1 MIRGPDSGRGG
12 IQVGVDIGGTF
23 TDIVLCRSDGRLHV
37 KKVSSTPTDSSQ
49 AVIAG
54 LGKVLAENGLDPAGV
69 DTVVHG
75 TTVGSNCI
83 LERTGARTGLLT
95 TKGFRDVLEIGR
107 IRTPD
112 MFDLEWDKPRPLVR
126 RRLRLEADERIAA
139 DGSVIRP
146 LDEDSVQSAAEVFKA
161 EGVES
166 VAVCF
171 LNSYRNPAHERAAA
185 ALLRQVCT
193 DINVTA
199 SCAVLPELREYE
211 RTSTTV
217 VNAYIQPVMQRYIRR
232 LEEGLRDMG
241 VTAPLLV
248 VASNGGILSAEAMGE
263 RPVFAVGSG
272 PAAGVAGAA
281 RLGKALGEDD
291 LIVFD
296 MGGTTA
302 KASLVEAGQLTLT
315 SEYEFREG
323 ITTPSRF
330 IKAGGYM
337 LKVPAIDI
345 AEVGAGAGS
354 IAWLDAGGLINVG
367 PRSAGAEPGPACYG
381 LGGDRP
387 TVTDANVALGYL
399 NPKSLAGG
407 SLKLDASLAE
417 AAIVGELGAL
427 GLGLAQA
434 AYGIRRVA
442 NANMARAIRAVTIER
457 GRDPR
462 QFTMIAFGGSG
473 PVHAVDLARA
483 LEVRRIL
490 IPILPGVFT
499 AAGMLASDVEHH
511 FVHSFS
517 GRLDDLDVTG
527 ANEVL
532 AGLAQSGIEAL
543 ESDGYGPEQ
552 RAFSFLAD
560 LRFLGQGSELTTP
573 LGAGRLD
580 GPVLSVLRQAFL
592 DEYARTYGHLAEDP
606 IEMVNLRVIAT
617 GRRPDRLRFEAVSG
631 ATGEQATDP
640 LQRRVFDDKTQ
651 AFRDT
656 DVLPRSAVPETGL
669 DGPVIVESY
678 DSTVVVP
685 AGCRV
690 EGDAAGNM
698 LIEIG

>member
-1 MIRGPDSGRGG
+1 MIRDSDDGRGG
-12 IQVGVDIGGTF
+12 VQVGVDIGGTF
-23 TDIVLCRSDGRLHV
+23 TDIVLCRPDGRLHV
-37 KKVSSTPTDSSQ
+37 KKISSTPDDPSR

-54 LGKVLAENGLDPAGV
+54 LGEVLAENGLDPAAV

-95 TKGFRDVLEIGR
+95 TRGFRDVLEIGR

-112 MFDLEWDKPRPLVR
+112 MFDLEWDKPQPLVR
-126 RRLRLEADERIAA
+126 RRLRLEADERMAA

-146 LDEDSVQSAAEVFKA
+146 LDEDSVRAAAEIFMA

-185 ALLRQVCT
+185 SLLRQICAGM
-193 DINVTA
+193 NVTA
-199 SCAVLPELREYE
+199 SCAVLPEMKEYE

-217 VNAYIQPVMQRYIRR
+217 VNAYVQPVMRRYVRR
-232 LEEGLRDMG
+232 LEAGLRDMG
-241 VTAPLLV
+241 IAAPLLV

-281 RLGKALGEDD
+281 RLGTALGEED

-302 KASLVEAGQLTLT
+302 KASLVEAGRLTLT

-354 IAWLDAGGLINVG
+354 IAWLDAGDLINVG

-387 TVTDANVALGYL
+387 TVTDANVVLGCL
-399 NPKSLAGG
+399 NPESLAGG

-417 AAIVGELGAL
+417 ASIAGALGAL
-427 GLGLAQA
+427 GLGPAQA

-462 QFTMIAFGGSG
+462 RFTMIAFGGSG

-483 LEVRRIL
+483 LEVRRVL
-490 IPILPGVFT
+490 IPMLPGVFT

-517 GRLDDLDVTG
+517 GRLDALDIAA

-532 AGLAQSGIEAL
+532 AGLARSGVAAL
-543 ESDGYGPEQ
+543 ESDGYGPEE
-552 RAFSFLAD
+552 RAFSCLAD
-560 LRFLGQGSELTTP
+560 LRYLGQGSELTTP
-573 LGAGRLD
+573 IGAARIDGSALD
-580 GPVLSVLRQAFL
+580 VLRQAFAE
-592 DEYARTYGHLAEDP
+592 EYRRTYGHQAGDP
-606 IEMVNLRVIAT
+606 IEMVNLRVVAT
-617 GRRPDRLRFEAVSG
+617 GRRPDRLRFEVV
-631 ATGEQATDP
+631 TGGVEAQP
-640 LQRRVFDDKTQ
+640 VERSWRPVFDGEAE
-651 AFRDT
+651 AFRNT
-656 DVLPRSAVPETGL
+656 EVLPRSALLESAV

-690 EGDAAGNM
+690 EGDAAGNL
-698 LIEIG
+698 LIEVG

>member
-37 KKVSSTPTDSSQ
+37 KKVSSTPSDPSQ

-54 LGKVLAENGLDPAGV
+54 LGEVLAENGLDPAGV

-139 DGSVIRP
+139 DGSVVRP
-146 LDEDSVQSAAEVFKA
+146 LDEDSVRSAAEVFKA

-171 LNSYRNPAHERAAA
+171 LNSYRNPAHEQSAAS
-185 ALLRQVCT
+185 LLRRICA
-193 DINVTA
+193 DMNVTA
-199 SCAVLPELREYE
+199 SCAVLPEMKEYE

-217 VNAYIQPVMQRYIRR
+217 VNAFIQPVMRRYIRR
-232 LEEGLRDMG
+232 LEAGLRDMG

-248 VASNGGILSAEAMGE
+248 VASNGGILSAGAMAE

-281 RLGKALGEDD
+281 RLGKALGEED

-302 KASLVEAGQLTLT
+302 KASLVEAGHLTLT
-315 SEYEFREG
+315 SEYEFRDG

-381 LGGDRP
+381 LGGDKP

-399 NPKSLAGG
+399 NPESLAGG
-407 SLKLDASLAE
+407 RLKIDASLAE
-417 AAIVGELGAL
+417 AAISGTLGAL
-427 GLGLAQA
+427 GLGLTQA

-442 NANMARAIRAVTIER
+442 NANMARAIRAVSIER

-462 QFTMIAFGGSG
+462 RFTMIAFGGSG
-473 PVHAVDLARA
+473 PVHAVRPGPRAGGPAGPDPDPARRLHRRGNA
-483 LEVRRIL
+483 GQRRRASLRAKLLRTDGRAGRHRCQRGSRQPGPIRRQGPGIRWLRAGRTGHLLFGRPPISRSGFGADDAGRSGADRRVGAVR
-490 IPILPGVFT
+490 V
-499 AAGMLASDVEHH
+499 AAGV
-511 FVHSFS
+511 S
-517 GRLDDLDVTG
+517 GRVCSHLR
-527 ANEVL
+527 A
-532 AGLAQSGIEAL
+532 SGRG
-543 ESDGYGPEQ
+543 SHRDG
-552 RAFSFLAD
+552 
-560 LRFLGQGSELTTP
+560 
-573 LGAGRLD
+573 
-580 GPVLSVLRQAFL
+580 
-592 DEYARTYGHLAEDP
+592 
-606 IEMVNLRVIAT
+606 
-617 GRRPDRLRFEAVSG
+617 
-631 ATGEQATDP
+631 
-640 LQRRVFDDKTQ
+640 
-651 AFRDT
+651 
-656 DVLPRSAVPETGL
+656 
-669 DGPVIVESY
+669 
-678 DSTVVVP
+678 
-685 AGCRV
+685 
-690 EGDAAGNM
+690 
-698 LIEIG
+698 

>member
-37 KKVSSTPTDSSQ
+37 KKVSSTPSDPSQ

-54 LGKVLAENGLDPAGV
+54 LGEVLAENGLDPAGV

-139 DGSVIRP
+139 DGSVVRP
-146 LDEDSVQSAAEVFKA
+146 LDEDSVRSAAEVFKA

-171 LNSYRNPAHERAAA
+171 LNSYRNPAHEQSAAS
-185 ALLRQVCT
+185 LLRRICA
-193 DINVTA
+193 DMNVTA
-199 SCAVLPELREYE
+199 SCAVLPEMKEYE

-217 VNAYIQPVMQRYIRR
+217 VNAFIQPVMRRYIRR
-232 LEEGLRDMG
+232 LEAGLRDMG

-248 VASNGGILSAEAMGE
+248 VASNGGILSAGAMAE

-281 RLGKALGEDD
+281 RLGKALGEED

-302 KASLVEAGQLTLT
+302 KASLVEAGHLTLT
-315 SEYEFREG
+315 SEYEFRDG

-381 LGGDRP
+381 LGGDKP

-399 NPKSLAGG
+399 NPESLAGG
-407 SLKLDASLAE
+407 RLKIDASLAE
-417 AAIVGELGAL
+417 AAISGTLGAL
-427 GLGLAQA
+427 GLGLTQA

-442 NANMARAIRAVTIER
+442 NANMARAIRAVSIER

-462 QFTMIAFGGSG
+462 RFTMIAFGGSG

-483 LEVRRIL
+483 LEVRRVL

-511 FVHSFS
+511 FVQSFS
-517 GRLDDLDVTG
+517 GRMDELDVTG

-532 AGLAQSGIEAL
+532 ASLARSGVKAL
-543 ESDGYGPEQ
+543 ESDGYGPEE
-552 RAFSFLAD
+552 RDISYLAD

-573 LGAGRLD
+573 VEAAQID
-580 GPVLSVLRQAFL
+580 GSGLSVLRQAFL
-592 DEYARTYGHLAEDP
+592 DEYARTYGHQAEDP
-606 IEMVNLRVIAT
+606 IEMVNLRVVAT
-617 GRRPDRLRFEAVSG
+617 GRRPNRLRFEAVTG
-631 ATGEQATDP
+631 ATGAQDMERS
-640 LQRRVFDDKTQ
+640 RRPVFDGEAQ

-656 DVLPRSAVPETGL
+656 EVLPRSALLESSL
-669 DGPVIVESY
+669 DGPVIIESY

-698 LIEIG
+698 LIEVG